1 MQRRARGDA
10 GAQLG
15 EARPLQSSVTGGALA
30 DGRRERRPRRSGI
43 MTVRAGQGIMDSVAQ
58 PLVDRAVA
66 ATTKPAAAERPV
78 VLPPPH
84 PVIVPAT
91 DLGGVGVLKHGNLYL
106 LSDPFG
112 DVHPDSRGL
121 GLYDLDTRVLSCAV
135 LRINGVRPTLLRT
148 QSAANHIATIQLTNP
163 ELRRDP
169 SIKNDIGAAV
179 ASRSISVTRRR
190 WIAGGLAERIEIT
203 NYSADRQR
211 IEIDLEL
218 DADAADIFEVRGR
231 IRERR
236 GTFLP
241 TETTPESVTFAYEG
255 LDGFLRR
262 TLVTMTPAEVTAS
275 DGDGVVP
282 REGSVRVRWALEI
295 EPGARQGVGWEVA
308 TELVATG
315 HAREV
320 EEVPT
325 RLAQSVT
332 SGGAPAQAGGGGG
345 PVDGAASSIA
355 PPSEAEAEYGTWQ
368 ERCARIRSD
377 GELLDLAIRR
387 SIADL
392 RLLRNDG
399 PTHGQHYIAAG
410 VPWFTTIFGRDSI
423 ITALQVLPFMPDV
436 ARETLRVLA
445 EWQATED
452 DPARDMEPGKILH
465 ELRVGELA
473 RTGEL
478 PHRPYYGS
486 IDSTPL
492 WLILLDETYR
502 WTGDLEM
509 VRSLWPNAIAAL
521 EWIDRYG
528 DRDGDGFVEYERRT
542 DQGLLNQGWKDSGDA
557 IRHRDGTPAEAPIA
571 LCEIQGYVFDA
582 KRRMASLAERLG
594 DRQLSKHLLV
604 EAAELEQRF
613 NEAFWMPDLAYYAM
627 ALDKDKQQVGGI
639 GSNAGHC
646 LWSGIVPADRVDAV
660 VDRLLDP
667 SMDCGW
673 GIRTYA
679 SGQPGYNPVGY
690 HTGTVWPHDNALI
703 AAGMKRAGR
712 HDAADR
718 VASRI
723 FEAAQHSPDFR
734 LPELFCGFDRGL
746 ADVPVPYPVACSP
759 QAWAAATSLS
769 LLQTMLGMHADAAKD
784 ILELD
789 RPHLPAWLG
798 KVTVHDLRVGE
809 RTVDLLFHRWRGNT
823 TSAEVL
829 RRDGPLELVIRI

>member
-1 MQRRARGDA
+1 MRACSPMSRAGLSRPCDARWQASQSRGDDRSDW
-10 GAQLG
+10 GAHHFG
-15 EARPLQSSVTGGALA
+15 
-30 DGRRERRPRRSGI
+30 
-43 MTVRAGQGIMDSVAQ
+43 VAQ
-58 PLVDRAVA
+58 PLVDRADSV
-66 ATTKPAAAERPV
+66 TRPV
-78 VLPPPH
+78 QLPPPR
-84 PVIVPAT
+84 PAIVPAT
-91 DLGGVGVLKHGNLYL
+91 DLGGVGVLKHGNLFL
-106 LSDPFG
+106 LTDPFG
-112 DVHPDSRGL
+112 DIHPDSRGL

-135 LRINGVRPTLLRT
+135 LRINGVRPTLLRA
-148 QSAANHIATIQLTNP
+148 QSAANHISTIQLTNP

-169 SIKNDIGAAV
+169 AIKSDKQGALALR
-179 ASRSISVTRRR
+179 AISVTRRR
-190 WIAGGLAERIEIT
+190 WIAGGLAERIEVT
-203 NYSADRQR
+203 NYSSTSQR
-211 IEIDLEL
+211 IELVLQL
-218 DADAADIFEVRGR
+218 DVDDADIFEVRGR

-236 GTFLP
+236 GTFRP
-241 TETTPESVTFAYEG
+241 TEASSDSVVFAYEG
-255 LDGFLRR
+255 LDGLLRR
-262 TLVTMTPAEVTAS
+262 TLVSFTPAEVSAS
-275 DGDGVVP
+275 DPDDVSGG
-282 REGSVRVRWALEI
+282 EGSVRLQWALEV
-295 EPGARQGVGWEVA
+295 PTGTRAGVSWEVA
-308 TELVATG
+308 TDLQQIPGA
-315 HAREV
+315 ARAA
-320 EEVPT
+320 EETPT
-325 RLAQSVT
+325 RLARSVT
-332 SGGAPAQAGGGGG
+332 GGSDSPT
-345 PVDGAASSIA
+345 DGNRPTIA
-355 PPSEAEAEYGTWQ
+355 EPSVAEEEYGNWH

-399 PTHGQHYIAAG
+399 PMRGEHYLAAG
-410 VPWFTTIFGRDSI
+410 VPWFTTLFGRDSI
-423 ITALQVLPFMPDV
+423 ITSLQVLPFMPDV

-445 EWQATED
+445 DWQATED
-452 DPARDMEPGKILH
+452 DPDRDMEPGKILH

-486 IDSTPL
+486 IDATPL

-502 WTGDLEM
+502 WTGDLEL
-509 VRSLWPNAIAAL
+509 VRSLWPNALAAL
-521 EWIDRYG
+521 EWIDRWG

-542 DQGLLNQGWKDSGDA
+542 PAGLLNQGWKDSGDA
-557 IRHRDGTPAEAPIA
+557 IRHRNGAPATAPIA
-571 LCEIQGYVFDA
+571 LVEIQGYVFDA
-582 KRRMASLAERLG
+582 KRRLSELAERLG
-594 DRQLSKHLLV
+594 DTALSTKLAG
-604 EAAELEQRF
+604 EAADLQQRF
-613 NEAFWMPDLAYYAM
+613 DKAFWMNDVGFYAI
-627 ALDKDKQQVGGI
+627 ALDRTKQQVGTI
-639 GSNAGHC
+639 SSNPGHC
-646 LWSGIVPADRVDAV
+646 LWSGIVPPERVNAV

-759 QAWAAATSLS
+759 QAWSAATALS
-769 LLQTMLGMHADAAKD
+769 LLQTMLGMHADAARD

-789 RPHLPAWLG
+789 RPHLPSWLG
-798 KVTVHDLRVGE
+798 KVTVHELRVGE
-809 RTVDLLFHRWRGNT
+809 RTVDLLFHRWRGTT

-829 RRDGPLELVIRI
+829 RRDGPLELVIRV

>member
-1 MQRRARGDA
+1 M
-10 GAQLG
+10 
-15 EARPLQSSVTGGALA
+15 ARPSSAEHHGLVAIPDTERA
-30 DGRRERRPRRSGI
+30 D
-43 MTVRAGQGIMDSVAQ
+43 AH
-58 PLVDRAVA
+58 
-66 ATTKPAAAERPV
+66 PAAAASSRQ
-78 VLPPPH
+78 LPAPH
-84 PVIVPAT
+84 PTIVPAT

-106 LSDPFG
+106 LSDAFG
-112 DVHPDSRGL
+112 DIHPDSRGL

-135 LRINGVRPTLLRT
+135 LRINGVRPTLLRA
-148 QSAANHIATIQLTNP
+148 QSAASHISTIQLTNP

-169 SIKNDIGAAV
+169 GIKQGTGEALSMRA
-179 ASRSISVTRRR
+179 ISVMRRR
-190 WIAGGLAERIEIT
+190 WIAGGLAERVEVT
-203 NYSADRQR
+203 NYSALPQQ
-211 IEIDLEL
+211 IYLELEL

-231 IRERR
+231 IRDRR
-236 GTFLP
+236 GTYRP
-241 TETTPESVTFAYEG
+241 ITATDESLVFAYEG
-255 LDGFLRR
+255 LDGLERR
-262 TLVTMTPAEVTAS
+262 TLINFTPGELVS
-275 DGDGVVP
+275 CLDGDAGAAGTP
-282 REGSVRVRWALEI
+282 PEGSVRVRWTLDV
-295 EPGARQGVGWEVA
+295 EPGGKAGVSWQVS
-308 TELVATG
+308 TDLSPTSG
-315 HAREV
+315 HKDAED
-320 EEVPT
+320 ETPA
-325 RLAQSVT
+325 RLARSVT
-332 SGGAPAQAGGGGG
+332 
-345 PVDGAASSIA
+345 AARPTETDIA
-355 PPSEAEAEYGTWQ
+355 PGIAEPSVAEEEYGAWTA
-368 ERCARIRSD
+368 RCARIRSD

-399 PTHGQHYIAAG
+399 PMRGEHYVAAG
-410 VPWFTTIFGRDSI
+410 IPWFTTLFGRDSI
-423 ITALQVLPFMPDV
+423 ITALQVLPFMPDI
-436 ARETLRVLA
+436 ARETLQTLA
-445 EWQATED
+445 DWQATDD
-452 DPARDMEPGKILH
+452 DPDRDMEPGKILH

-486 IDSTPL
+486 VDSTPL
-492 WLILLDETYR
+492 WLILLEETYR
-502 WTGDLEM
+502 WTGDLDL
-509 VRSLWPNAIAAL
+509 VRALWPNALAAL

-542 DQGLLNQGWKDSGDA
+542 PAGLLNQGWKDSGDSL
-557 IRHRDGTPAEAPIA
+557 RHRNGVLAVAPIA
-571 LCEIQGYVFDA
+571 LVEIQGYVYDA

-594 DRQLSKHLLV
+594 ETELASRLSG
-604 EAAELEQRF
+604 EAHDLYRRF
-613 NEAFWMPDLAYYAM
+613 DTAFWMPDVGYYAM
-627 ALDKDKQQVGGI
+627 ALDRDKRQVGTI
-639 GSNAGHC
+639 GSNPGHC
-646 LWSGIVPADRVDAV
+646 LWSGIVPPQRVDAV
-660 VDRLLDP
+660 VEHLLDP

-759 QAWAAATSLS
+759 QAWSAATSLS
-769 LLQTMLGMHADAAKD
+769 LLQTMLGMRADAAHD

-798 KVTVHDLRVGE
+798 KVTVHELRVGQ
-809 RTVDLLFHRWRGNT
+809 RSVDLLFHRWRGNT

-829 RRDGPLELVIRI
+829 RRDGPLELVIRV

>member
-1 MQRRARGDA
+1 
-10 GAQLG
+10 
-15 EARPLQSSVTGGALA
+15 
-30 DGRRERRPRRSGI
+30 
-43 MTVRAGQGIMDSVAQ
+43 VAQ

-66 ATTKPAAAERPV
+66 ATTPPV
-78 VLPPPH
+78 ELPPPH

-112 DVHPDSRGL
+112 DIHPDSRGL
-121 GLYDLDTRVLSCAV
+121 GLYDLDTRILSCAV

-148 QSAANHIATIQLTNP
+148 QAAANHIATIQLTNP

-169 SIKNDIGAAV
+169 AIKNEIGAAIN
-179 ASRSISVTRRR
+179 SRAISIMRRR
-190 WIAGGLAERIEIT
+190 WIAGGLAERIEVT
-203 NYSADRQR
+203 NYSAVKQQV
-211 IEIDLEL
+211 ELDLEL

-231 IRERR
+231 IREHR
-236 GTFLP
+236 GTYRQV
-241 TETTPESVTFAYEG
+241 EATPESVTFAYEG
-255 LDGFLRR
+255 LDGMLRT
-262 TLVTMTPAEVTAS
+262 TLVTMTAGQVSAS
-275 DGDGVVP
+275 PEDGPTP
-282 REGSVRVRWALEI
+282 REGSVRIRWVLQI
-295 EPGARQGVGWEVA
+295 EPGRRQGVTWEVA
-308 TELVATG
+308 TELSASDHPQST
-315 HAREV
+315 ES
-320 EEVPT
+320 VPT
-325 RLAQSVT
+325 KLAQT
-332 SGGAPAQAGGGGG
+332 ATAGAGATARAN
-345 PVDGAASSIA
+345 DGAASPSVDGTTIVA
-355 PPSEAEAEYGTWQ
+355 PPADAEAEYGSWQ
-368 ERCARIRSD
+368 DRAARIRSD

-387 SIADL
+387 SVADL

-399 PTHGQHYIAAG
+399 PRKGEHYVAAG
-410 VPWFTTIFGRDSI
+410 VPWFTTLFGRDSI
-423 ITALQVLPFMPDV
+423 ITALEVLPFMPDV
-436 ARETLRVLA
+436 ARETLHVLA
-445 EWQATED
+445 DWQATED
-452 DPARDMEPGKILH
+452 DPTRDMEPGKILH
-465 ELRVGELA
+465 ELRIGELA

-502 WTGDLEM
+502 WTGDLEL
-509 VRSLWPNAIAAL
+509 VRQLWPNAIAAL

-542 DQGLLNQGWKDSGDA
+542 SQGLLNQGWKDSGDA
-557 IRHRDGTPAEAPIA
+557 IRHRDGTTAEPPIA
-571 LCEIQGYVFDA
+571 LVEIQGYVYDA

-594 DRQLSKHLLV
+594 DKQLSKHLLA
-604 EAAELEQRF
+604 EAAELAARF
-613 NEAFWMPDLAYYAM
+613 NEAFWMPDVSFYAM
-627 ALDKDKQQVGGI
+627 ALDRDKRQVGSI
-639 GSNAGHC
+639 GSNPGHC
-646 LWSGIVPADRVDAV
+646 LWSGIVPPDRVDAV
-660 VDRLLDP
+660 VDRLMDP

-690 HTGTVWPHDNALI
+690 HTGSVWPHDNALI

-769 LLQTMLGMHADAAKD
+769 LLQTMLGMHADAARD

-789 RPHLPAWLG
+789 RPHLPSWLG
-798 KVTVHDLRVGE
+798 KVTVHELRVGE

>member
-1 MQRRARGDA
+1 MTGPTRR
-10 GAQLG
+10 
-15 EARPLQSSVTGGALA
+15 
-30 DGRRERRPRRSGI
+30 
-43 MTVRAGQGIMDSVAQ
+43 GIMDSVAQ
-58 PLVDRAVA
+58 PLVDRADA
-66 ATTKPAAAERPV
+66 ATTTPAQTIAPV
-78 VLPPPH
+78 QLPPPH

-91 DLGGVGVLKHGNLYL
+91 DLGGVGVLKHGNLFL

-121 GLYDLDTRVLSCAV
+121 GLYDLDTRILSCAV

-148 QSAANHIATIQLTNP
+148 QAAANHIATIQLTNP

-169 SIKNDIGAAV
+169 AIKQGAEEAL
-179 ASRSISVTRRR
+179 ASRAISVTRRR
-190 WIAGGLAERIEIT
+190 WIAGGLAERIEVT
-203 NYSADRQR
+203 NYSGFHQR
-211 IEIDLEL
+211 IEVDLEL

-236 GTFLP
+236 GTYFP
-241 TETTPESVTFAYEG
+241 VEATPESITFAYEG
-255 LDGFLRR
+255 LDGFIRR
-262 TLVTMTPAEVTAS
+262 TLVTMSPGEVVAS
-275 DGDGVVP
+275 DGNGALP
-282 REGSVRVRWALEI
+282 REGSVRVRWSLEI
-295 EPGARQGVGWEVA
+295 DPGARQGVTWEVA
-308 TELVATG
+308 TQLAPSG
-315 HAREV
+315 HARV
-320 EEVPT
+320 TEEIPT

-332 SGGAPAQAGGGGG
+332 AGGSGGGRADNGGS
-345 PVDGAASSIA
+345 AIA
-355 PPSEAEAEYGTWQ
+355 PPTEAEAEYGTWQ

-399 PTHGQHYIAAG
+399 PMHGEHYLAAG
-410 VPWFTTIFGRDSI
+410 VPWFTTLFGRDSI
-423 ITALQVLPFMPDV
+423 ITALEVLPFMPDV

-445 EWQATED
+445 DWQATED
-452 DPARDMEPGKILH
+452 DPERDMEPGKILH

-502 WTGDLEM
+502 WTGDLDL

-542 DQGLLNQGWKDSGDA
+542 PHGLLNQGWKDSGDA
-557 IRHRDGTPAEAPIA
+557 IRHSDGTPAVPPIA
-571 LCEIQGYVFDA
+571 LVEIQGYVYDA

-594 DRQLSKHLLV
+594 DRQLSKHLLL
-604 EAAELEQRF
+604 EAAELEVRF

-627 ALDKDKQQVGGI
+627 ALDRDKRQVGGI

-646 LWSGIVPADRVDAV
+646 LWSGIVPKDRIDAV

-829 RRDGPLELVIRI
+829 RRDGPLELVIRV

>member
-1 MQRRARGDA
+1 MREAPA
-10 GAQLG
+10 G
-15 EARPLQSSVTGGALA
+15 TGGV
-30 DGRRERRPRRSGI
+30 
-43 MTVRAGQGIMDSVAQ
+43 MTAPAGQGIMTSVAQ

-66 ATTKPAAAERPV
+66 ATTPPAQTAKPVE
-78 VLPPPH
+78 LPPPH

-91 DLGGVGVLKHGNLYL
+91 DLGGVGVLKHGNLFL

-112 DVHPDSRGL
+112 DVHSDSRGL

-148 QSAANHIATIQLTNP
+148 QAAANHIATIQLTNP

-169 SIKNDIGAAV
+169 GIKNDIGAAV
-179 ASRSISVTRRR
+179 ASRAISVTRRR
-190 WIAGGLAERIEIT
+190 WIANGLAERIEVT
-203 NYSADRQR
+203 NYSAFSQR
-211 IEIDLEL
+211 IELELEL

-231 IRERR
+231 IREQR
-236 GTFLP
+236 GRYLP
-241 TETTPESVTFAYEG
+241 TLATPESVTFAYEG
-255 LDGFLRR
+255 LDGFVRR
-262 TLVTMTPAEVTAS
+262 TLVTMSPAEVVGS
-275 DGDGVVP
+275 DGHGIPP
-282 REGSVRVRWALEI
+282 REGSVRVRWVLEI
-295 EPGARQGVGWEVA
+295 EPGGREGVGWEVA
-308 TELVATG
+308 TELAATG
-315 HAREV
+315 QARAT
-320 EEVPT
+320 EEIPV

-332 SGGAPAQAGGGGG
+332 ADGQGHGGGATAGS
-345 PVDGAASSIA
+345 PIS
-355 PPSEAEAEYGTWQ
+355 PPTEAEAEYGTWQ
-368 ERCARIRSD
+368 EHCARIRSD

-399 PTHGQHYIAAG
+399 PTRGQHYVAAG
-410 VPWFTTIFGRDSI
+410 VPWFTTLFGRDSI

-436 ARETLRVLA
+436 ARETLQVLA

-452 DPARDMEPGKILH
+452 DPDRDMEPGKILH

-502 WTGDLEM
+502 WTGDIDM
-509 VRSLWPNAIAAL
+509 VRELWPNALAAL

-557 IRHRDGTPAEAPIA
+557 IRHRDGTPAEPPIA

-613 NEAFWMPDLAYYAM
+613 NEAFWMPDLSYYAM
-627 ALDKDKQQVGGI
+627 ALDRDKRQVGGI

-703 AAGMKRAGR
+703 AAGMKRVGR

-759 QAWAAATSLS
+759 QAWAAATPLS
-769 LLQTMLGMHADAAKD
+769 LLQTMLGMHADAAND
-784 ILELD
+784 VLELD

-798 KVTVHDLRVGE
+798 KVTVHDLRVGQ
-809 RTVDLLFHRWRGNT
+809 RSVDLLFHRWRGNT

-829 RRDGPLELVIRI
+829 RRDGPLELVIRV

>member
-1 MQRRARGDA
+1 
-10 GAQLG
+10 
-15 EARPLQSSVTGGALA
+15 
-30 DGRRERRPRRSGI
+30 
-43 MTVRAGQGIMDSVAQ
+43 VAQ

-66 ATTKPAAAERPV
+66 ATTPPVELPA
-78 VLPPPH
+78 PH

-112 DVHPDSRGL
+112 DIHPDSRGL

-148 QSAANHIATIQLTNP
+148 QAAANHIATIQLTNP

-169 SIKNDIGAAV
+169 AIKNEIGAAIS
-179 ASRSISVTRRR
+179 SRAISIMRRR
-190 WIAGGLAERIEIT
+190 WIAGGLAERIEVT
-203 NYSADRQR
+203 NYSAVRQQV
-211 IEIDLEL
+211 ELDLEL

-236 GTFLP
+236 GTYRP
-241 TETTPESVTFAYEG
+241 IEATSESVTFAYEG
-255 LDGFLRR
+255 LDGMLRK
-262 TLVTMTPAEVTAS
+262 TLVTMTSGDVVAS
-275 DGDGVVP
+275 PDDGLTT
-282 REGSVRVRWALEI
+282 REGAVRIRWVLDI
-295 EPGARQGVGWEVA
+295 QPGRREGVTWEVA
-308 TELVATG
+308 TRLTPGQHPRAT
-315 HAREV
+315 ES
-320 EEVPT
+320 VPT
-325 RLAQSVT
+325 KLAQT
-332 SGGAPAQAGGGGG
+332 ATAGESGARQAGNGTRAD
-345 PVDGAASSIA
+345 DGTSVVA
-355 PPSEAEAEYGTWQ
+355 PPADAEAEYGSWQ
-368 ERCARIRSD
+368 EHCARIRSD

-387 SIADL
+387 SVADL

-399 PTHGQHYIAAG
+399 PRKGEHYLAAG
-410 VPWFTTIFGRDSI
+410 VPWFTTLFGRDSI
-423 ITALQVLPFMPDV
+423 ITALEVLPFMPDV
-436 ARETLRVLA
+436 ARETLQVLA
-445 EWQATED
+445 DWQATED
-452 DPARDMEPGKILH
+452 DPDRDMEPGKILH
-465 ELRVGELA
+465 ELRIGELA

-502 WTGDLEM
+502 WTGDLDL
-509 VRSLWPNAIAAL
+509 VRQLWPNAIAAL

-542 DQGLLNQGWKDSGDA
+542 VQGLLNQGWKDSGDA
-557 IRHRDGTPAEAPIA
+557 IRHRDGTPAEPPIA
-571 LCEIQGYVFDA
+571 LVEIQGYVYDA

-594 DRQLSKHLLV
+594 DRQLSRHLLA
-604 EAAELEQRF
+604 EAAELEARF
-613 NEAFWMPDLAYYAM
+613 NEAFWMPDLNFYAM
-627 ALDKDKQQVGGI
+627 ALDRDKRQVGSI

-646 LWSGIVPADRVDAV
+646 LWSGIVPPERVDHV

-769 LLQTMLGMHADAAKD
+769 LLQTMLGMHADAANNV
-784 ILELD
+784 LELD

-798 KVTVHDLRVGE
+798 KVTVHELHVGE

-829 RRDGPLELVIRI
+829 RRDGPLELVIRV

>member
-1 MQRRARGDA
+1 M
-10 GAQLG
+10 
-15 EARPLQSSVTGGALA
+15 ET
-30 DGRRERRPRRSGI
+30 
-43 MTVRAGQGIMDSVAQ
+43 VAQ
-58 PLVDRAVA
+58 PLVDSPVA
-66 ATTKPAAAERPV
+66 APTTPAQ
-78 VLPPPH
+78 LPPPD

-148 QSAANHIATIQLTNP
+148 QATANHIATIQLTNP

-169 SIKNDIGAAV
+169 AMKNEIGAAI
-179 ASRSISVTRRR
+179 ASRAISIMRRR
-190 WIAGGLAERIEIT
+190 WIAGGLAERIEVT
-203 NYSADRQR
+203 NYSAMPQQVQL
-211 IEIDLEL
+211 DLEL
-218 DADAADIFEVRGR
+218 DADSADIFEVRGR
-231 IRERR
+231 IREQR
-236 GTFLP
+236 GAYLP
-241 TETTPESVTFAYEG
+241 TEATSTSITFAYEG
-255 LDGFLRR
+255 LDGFVRR
-262 TLVTMTPAEVTAS
+262 TLVALSPAKVTAS
-275 DGDGVVP
+275 QDDAVLP
-282 REGSVRVRWALEI
+282 HEGSVRIRWLLDI
-295 EPGARQGVGWEVA
+295 EPGARQGVSWEVSSELAPGGHVRA
-308 TELVATG
+308 TQEIPA
-315 HAREV
+315 
-320 EEVPT
+320 

-332 SGGAPAQAGGGGG
+332 HGSTN
-345 PVDGAASSIA
+345 GAAPIA
-355 PPSEAEAEYGTWQ
+355 PPNDAEAEYGAWQ

-399 PTHGQHYIAAG
+399 PMHGEHYLAAG
-410 VPWFTTIFGRDSI
+410 VPWFTTLFGRDSI
-423 ITALQVLPFMPDV
+423 ITSLQVLPFMPDV

-445 EWQATED
+445 DWQATED
-452 DPARDMEPGKILH
+452 DPDRDMEPGKILH

-486 IDSTPL
+486 IDATPL

-502 WTGDLEM
+502 WTGDIEL

-542 DQGLLNQGWKDSGDA
+542 PQGLLNQGWKDSGDA
-557 IRHRDGTPAEAPIA
+557 IRHRDGTPAETPIA
-571 LCEIQGYVFDA
+571 LVEIQGYVYDA

-594 DRQLSKHLLV
+594 DRALSKHLLV
-604 EAAELEQRF
+604 EAAELEAKF
-613 NEAFWMPDLAYYAM
+613 NAAFWMPDLAYYAM
-627 ALDKDKQQVGGI
+627 ALDRDKRQVGGI

-646 LWSGIVPADRVDAV
+646 LWSGIVPPDRVDAV

-784 ILELD
+784 VLELD

-798 KVTVHDLRVGE
+798 KVTVHELRVGE

-829 RRDGPLELVIRI
+829 RRDGPLELLIRI

>member
-1 MQRRARGDA
+1 MTASSARG
-10 GAQLG
+10 
-15 EARPLQSSVTGGALA
+15 
-30 DGRRERRPRRSGI
+30 I
-43 MTVRAGQGIMDSVAQ
+43 METVAQ
-58 PLVDRAVA
+58 PLVDRADA
-66 ATTKPAAAERPV
+66 ATTPSVSTTMPVKLPA
-78 VLPPPH
+78 PH

-112 DVHPDSRGL
+112 DIHPDSRGL

-148 QSAANHIATIQLTNP
+148 QAAANHIATIQLTNP

-169 SIKNDIGAAV
+169 SIKQGAEEAL
-179 ASRSISVTRRR
+179 ASRAISVMRRR
-190 WIAGGLAERIEIT
+190 WIAGGLAERIEVT
-203 NYSADRQR
+203 NYSAFAQR
-211 IEIDLEL
+211 LELDLEL

-241 TETTPESVTFAYEG
+241 IETTPESITFVYEG

-262 TLVTMTPAEVTAS
+262 TLVTMSPAEVTPANEN
-275 DGDGVVP
+275 GVYP
-282 REGSVRVRWALEI
+282 KEGSVRLRWVLEI
-295 EPGARQGVGWEVA
+295 EPGERKGVAWEVA
-308 TELVATG
+308 TELAPSG
-315 HAREV
+315 HARATEA
-320 EEVPT
+320 VPT

-332 SGGAPAQAGGGGG
+332 AGGNRRANG
-345 PVDGAASSIA
+345 DGASAI
-355 PPSEAEAEYGTWQ
+355 PPPAEAEAEYGTWQ

-399 PTHGQHYIAAG
+399 PNHGEHYLAAG
-410 VPWFTTIFGRDSI
+410 VPWFTTLFGRDSI
-423 ITALQVLPFMPDV
+423 ITSLQVLPFMPDV

-445 EWQATED
+445 DWQATED
-452 DPARDMEPGKILH
+452 DPDRDMEPGKILH

-486 IDSTPL
+486 IDATPL

-502 WTGDLEM
+502 WTGDIEL

-542 DQGLLNQGWKDSGDA
+542 PHGLLNQGWKDSGDA
-557 IRHRDGTPAEAPIA
+557 IRHRDGTPAAPPIA

-594 DRQLSKHLLV
+594 ERALSKHLLV

-613 NEAFWMPDLAYYAM
+613 NEAFWMPDLSYYAM
-627 ALDKDKQQVGGI
+627 ALDRDKQQVGGI

-646 LWSGIVPADRVDAV
+646 LWSGIVPPDRVDAV

-769 LLQTMLGMHADAAKD
+769 LLQTMLGMHADAAND

-798 KVTVHDLRVGE
+798 KVTVHDLRVGQ

-829 RRDGPLELVIRI
+829 RRDGPLELVIRV